1 MILVERIEFLPI
13 LLQGS
18 LRTAD
23 VFPVVASLPP
33 KNNVGFSRRVKLEAK
48 KRMLSQATTKAA
60 SRLVRPRPGY
70 LTGGGCRL
78 VSIKRVL
85 NAWKSSLG
93 STHAHRVINFPT
105 TISGRKLRSNVNLLC
120 FDVSNIIRW
129 HSCVLAFYAHVH

>member
-48 KRMLSQATTKAA
+48 KPDAVA
-60 SRLVRPRPGY
+60 GY
-70 LTGGGCRL
+70 YE
-78 VSIKRVL
+78 
-85 NAWKSSLG
+85 G
-93 STHAHRVINFPT
+93 S
-105 TISGRKLRSNVNLLC
+105 
-120 FDVSNIIRW
+120 
-129 HSCVLAFYAHVH
+129 